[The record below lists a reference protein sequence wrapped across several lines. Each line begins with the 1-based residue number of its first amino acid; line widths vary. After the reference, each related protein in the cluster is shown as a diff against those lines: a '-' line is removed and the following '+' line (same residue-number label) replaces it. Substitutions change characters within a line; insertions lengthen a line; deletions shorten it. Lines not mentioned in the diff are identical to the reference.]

1 MLNKSQNAS
10 KINPTTNFVFYFSVI
25 KDLDDKSKKDIEIL
39 DKLRRQI
46 QNDEY
51 RQKLR
56 DFKTDSEMSLLHLAA
71 KNYRTNVCIFLIDE
85 IRIGIPKMS
94 TELKYMSEF

>member
-1 MLNKSQNAS
+1 MCSFTLYKYT
-10 KINPTTNFVFYFSVI
+10 IEFYNEFLFYHDI

-39 DKLRRQI
+39 EKLRRQI

-56 DFKTDSEMSLLHLAA
+56 DFKTDNEMSLLHLAA
-71 KNYRTNVCIFLIDE
+71 KNYRTNVCIFLIEE
-85 IRIGIPKMS
+85 IKIGTP
-94 TELKYMSEF
+94 